1 MASGQTGENVAMRK
15 DVAEKIRGSGR
26 KLAEPPREPA
36 QCDFASLVDGFLV
49 HVLELDTEE
58 YRRAFWC
65 EAYRNG
71 HTIGHVPRTF
81 NGFVRRNAHTP
92 EEIVSLLLGVF
103 VLFGAY
109 SGTVFLLNW
118 ITRLV
123 RVLRRPTYYEQERV
137 RRRQLATV
145 RRRGVSR
152 RTLNPRPSYDAIRA
166 ALAAART
173 SPEAALRCGSLM
185 MDLACFA
192 DASLR
197 FDDCGHIV
205 GRRGGVKRLLQR
217 EAPDLFGKY
226 PTLMR
231 HKAMAARFRQACG
244 AEDPTPVDALLP
256 SPVAPG
262 GMGDT
267 TARNGNVEVALPH
280 QAGCDVTARNNGEG
294 MPEVGPA
301 RDIAKEILGEC
312 EGTIISLE
320 AALALRL
327 DPDCIPVHGNGVDAK
342 PERSVAANGAGARRD
357 ADLANACAVKRAVEW
372 LRRRRV
378 A

>member
-1 MASGQTGENVAMRK
+1 MRK
-15 DVAEKIRGSGR
+15 DVAEKISGSGR
-26 KLAEPPREPA
+26 KLAAPPREPA
-36 QCDFASLVDGFLV
+36 PCDFASLVDGFLV
-49 HVLELDTEE
+49 HVLGLDTEE

-81 NGFVRRNAHTP
+81 NGFVKRNAHTP
-92 EEIVSLLLGVF
+92 EEMVSLLLGVF

-109 SGTVFLLNW
+109 SGTVFLLNL

-137 RRRQLATV
+137 RRRALAD
-145 RRRGVSR
+145 RRHRIVPR

-192 DASLR
+192 DASLC
-197 FDDCGHIV
+197 FDDCGRIV
-205 GRRGGVKRLLQR
+205 GRCGGVKRLLQR

-256 SPVAPG
+256 TSATPG
-262 GMGDT
+262 GKDDT
-267 TARNGNVEVALPH
+267 
-280 QAGCDVTARNNGEG
+280 TARNNGEG
-294 MPEVGPA
+294 MPGIGPA
-301 RDIAKEILGEC
+301 HDIAKEILGEC

-327 DPDCIPVHGNGVDAK
+327 DPDCIPVQRSGADVDAK
-342 PERSVAANGAGARRD
+342 PERSVATNGAGTRRD
-357 ADLANACAVKRAVEW
+357 AGVANACAVKRAVEW

>member
-1 MASGQTGENVAMRK
+1 MRK
-15 DVAEKIRGSGR
+15 DVAEKIRDTGR
-26 KLAEPPREPA
+26 QLAEPPREPVP
-36 QCDFASLVDGFLV
+36 CDFASLVDGFLV
-49 HVLELDTEE
+49 HVLGLDTEE
-58 YRRAFWC
+58 YRRTFWC

-92 EEIVSLLLGVF
+92 EELLSLLLGVF

-109 SGTVFLLNW
+109 SGTVFLLNR
-118 ITRLV
+118 ISHLIRM
-123 RVLRRPTYYEQERV
+123 LRRPTYYERERLRRQKLAAG
-137 RRRQLATV
+137 RRRV
-145 RRRGVSR
+145 VPR

-197 FDDCGHIV
+197 FDGAGRIV

-217 EAPDLFGKY
+217 EAPDLFEKY

-231 HKAMAARFRQACG
+231 HKATAARFRQACG

-256 SPVAPG
+256 VPEAPN
-262 GMGDT
+262 DIA
-267 TARNGNVEVALPH
+267 ARNEARCLD
-280 QAGCDVTARNNGEG
+280 AGTPGI
-294 MPEVGPA
+294 GPA
-301 RDIAKEILGEC
+301 RDVAKEILGEC
-312 EGTIISLE
+312 DGTIISLE

-327 DPDCIPVHGNGVDAK
+327 DPDCIPVPGNDAGVGQ
-342 PERSVAANGAGARRD
+342 PMLANGAGARIGVHG
-357 ADLANACAVKRAVEW
+357 ANACTAKRVVEW
-372 LRRRRV
+372 LLRRQV

>member
-1 MASGQTGENVAMRK
+1 MRK

-36 QCDFASLVDGFLV
+36 PCDFASLVDGFLV
-49 HVLELDTEE
+49 HVLGLDTEE

-65 EAYRNG
+65 EAY
-71 HTIGHVPRTF
+71 PRTF
-81 NGFVRRNAHTP
+81 NGVVRRNAHTP
-92 EEIVSLLLGVF
+92 EEMVSLLLGVF

-118 ITRLV
+118 ITHLV
-123 RVLRRPTYYEQERV
+123 RVLRRPTYYEQERL
-137 RRRQLATV
+137 RRRALAA
-145 RRRGVSR
+145 RRRRIVPR
-152 RTLNPRPSYDAIRA
+152 RTLNQRPSYDAIRA

-197 FDDCGHIV
+197 FDGCGRIV
-205 GRRGGVKRLLQR
+205 GRRGGMKRLLQR

-256 SPVAPG
+256 TPAAPG
-262 GMGDT
+262 GTGDT
-267 TARNGNVEVALPH
+267 TT
-280 QAGCDVTARNNGEG
+280 TARNNGEG
-294 MPEVGPA
+294 IPEVVPA
-301 RDIAKEILGEC
+301 RGIAKKILGEC

-320 AALALRL
+320 ASLALRL
-327 DPDCIPVHGNGVDAK
+327 DPDCIPVQGSGTGVGTK
-342 PERSVAANGAGARRD
+342 MERSVAVDGAGARRD
-357 ADLANACAVKRAVEW
+357 AGVANACSARRVVEW

>member
-1 MASGQTGENVAMRK
+1 MRK

-36 QCDFASLVDGFLV
+36 PCDFASLVDGFLV
-49 HVLELDTEE
+49 HVLGLDTEE
-58 YRRAFWC
+58 YRRAFWY

-81 NGFVRRNAHTP
+81 NGFVKRNAHTP
-92 EEIVSLLLGVF
+92 EEMVSLLLGVF

-137 RRRQLATV
+137 RRRALAD
-145 RRRGVSR
+145 RRHRIVPR

-166 ALAAART
+166 ALAAARM

-185 MDLACFA
+185 MDLACFV

-197 FDDCGHIV
+197 FDDCGRIV

-217 EAPDLFGKY
+217 EAPDLFSKY

-244 AEDPTPVDALLP
+244 AEDSTPVDMLLP
-256 SPVAPG
+256 TSATPG
-262 GMGDT
+262 GTDDT
-267 TARNGNVEVALPH
+267 TARNGNAEVALPH
-280 QAGCDVTARNNGEG
+280 QVGGDVTAQNNDARTPRIGS
-294 MPEVGPA
+294 A

-327 DPDCIPVHGNGVDAK
+327 DPDCIPVQGSCAGVDAK
-342 PERSVAANGAGARRD
+342 QERSVAANGAGTRRD
-357 ADLANACAVKRAVEW
+357 ADMANACAVKRAVEW

>member
-1 MASGQTGENVAMRK
+1 MRK
-15 DVAEKIRGSGR
+15 DVAEKIRGTGR

-49 HVLELDTEE
+49 HVLGLDTEE

-81 NGFVRRNAHTP
+81 NGFVKRNAHTP
-92 EEIVSLLLGVF
+92 EEMVSLLLGVF

-137 RRRQLATV
+137 RRRELAAV
-145 RRRGVSR
+145 RRRIVPR

-185 MDLACFA
+185 MDIACFA

-197 FDDCGHIV
+197 FDDCGRIV

-256 SPVAPG
+256 APAAPG
-262 GMGDT
+262 GKDD
-267 TARNGNVEVALPH
+267 A
-280 QAGCDVTARNNGEG
+280 TARNNGEG
-294 MPEVGPA
+294 TPGIGPA
-301 RDIAKEILGEC
+301 RDIAKEILREC

-327 DPDCIPVHGNGVDAK
+327 DPDCIPVQGSGAGVDAK
-342 PERSVAANGAGARRD
+342 PERSVAANGAGTRRD
-357 ADLANACAVKRAVEW
+357 ADVANACAVKRAVEW

>member
-1 MASGQTGENVAMRK
+1 MRT
-15 DVAEKIRGSGR
+15 DVTEKIRGSGR
-26 KLAEPPREPA
+26 KLAAPPREPA
-36 QCDFASLVDGFLV
+36 PCDFASLVDGFLV
-49 HVLELDTEE
+49 YVLGLDTEE

-81 NGFVRRNAHTP
+81 NGFVKRNAHTP
-92 EEIVSLLLGVF
+92 EEMVSLLLGVF

-109 SGTVFLLNW
+109 SGTVFLLNR

-123 RVLRRPTYYEQERV
+123 RVLRRPTYYEQERL
-137 RRRQLATV
+137 RRRALAA
-145 RRRGVSR
+145 RRCRIVPR
-152 RTLNPRPSYDAIRA
+152 RTLNPRPSYDAIRT

-197 FDDCGHIV
+197 FDDCGRIV

-256 SPVAPG
+256 TPAAPRG
-262 GMGDT
+262 TD
-267 TARNGNVEVALPH
+267 
-280 QAGCDVTARNNGEG
+280 DITARNNGKG

-327 DPDCIPVHGNGVDAK
+327 DPDCILAQGCDTGGGAK
-342 PERSVAANGAGARRD
+342 FGHRMTANGAGARRD
-357 ADLANACAVKRAVEW
+357 AGVANACAVKRAVEW
-372 LRRRRV
+372 LLRRQV

>member
-1 MASGQTGENVAMRK
+1 MRK

-36 QCDFASLVDGFLV
+36 PCDFANLVDGFLV
-49 HVLELDTEE
+49 HVLGLDTEE

-81 NGFVRRNAHTP
+81 NGFVKRNAHTP
-92 EEIVSLLLGVF
+92 EEMVSLLLGVF

-137 RRRQLATV
+137 RRRALAD
-145 RRRGVSR
+145 RRHRIVPR
-152 RTLNPRPSYDAIRA
+152 RMLNPRPSYDAIRA

-205 GRRGGVKRLLQR
+205 SAYCSARRRTSSGSIPRSCATRLWPPASGRHAARKTRHPLTRSYPRPQRQEARMIPRRGTGTWRSLCHIR
-217 EAPDLFGKY
+217 RG
-226 PTLMR
+226 
-231 HKAMAARFRQACG
+231 AMSRRGTMAR
-244 AEDPTPVDALLP
+244 
-256 SPVAPG
+256 
-262 GMGDT
+262 
-267 TARNGNVEVALPH
+267 
-280 QAGCDVTARNNGEG
+280 GCR
-294 MPEVGPA
+294 
-301 RDIAKEILGEC
+301 
-312 EGTIISLE
+312 
-320 AALALRL
+320 
-327 DPDCIPVHGNGVDAK
+327 
-342 PERSVAANGAGARRD
+342 RSVRHVISRRRFWGSARVRSY
-357 ADLANACAVKRAVEW
+357 R
-372 LRRRRV
+372 LRRRLRCGWTRT
-378 A
+378 ASPCRGAAPALTPSRNDAWLRMERERGEMRALRMPAS